1 MRRDDLTCRRL
12 AVQLACQL
20 LEDKDDCL
28 RILEHVR
35 TLIEFTT
42 GRRYVYYD
50 VPPDVA
56 DSFRSAF
63 SKGRY
68 FNARIRDRYAFTE
81 VASAST

>member
-28 RILEHVR
+28 RVLEHVR

-42 GRRYVYYD
+42 DGDAALKAKTV
-50 VPPDVA
+50 VQLKPM
-56 DSFRSAF
+56 
-63 SKGRY
+63 
-68 FNARIRDRYAFTE
+68 
-81 VASAST
+81 